1 LTKCQARLGFEQFY
15 CGIVVQARGH
25 RVMTIS
31 PRFDQYRDAWDTCLS
46 AQVICHSF
54 AMFKRLH
61 LYFVSVPV
69 SLPVK
74 MVMFEVVYSNDE
86 LLMYR

>member
-1 LTKCQARLGFEQFY
+1 
-15 CGIVVQARGH
+15 
-25 RVMTIS
+25 MTIS

>member
-1 LTKCQARLGFEQFY
+1 
-15 CGIVVQARGH
+15 
-25 RVMTIS
+25 
-31 PRFDQYRDAWDTCLS
+31 
-46 AQVICHSF
+46 
-54 AMFKRLH
+54 MFKRLH